1 MLRTVVG
8 QSDGWTD
15 SLPPDKDVWDSLQ
28 LLLSLHTLT
37 GATQSTLRR
46 PEVHTFHRKIGICT
60 APMGVNN
67 MRAAHVVVKNNTKYK
82 TL

>member
-1 MLRTVVG
+1 MYRIPEMR
-8 QSDGWTD
+8 QSAE
-15 SLPPDKDVWDSLQ
+15 VE
-28 LLLSLHTLT
+28 LLIPI
-37 GATQSTLRR
+37 QSTLRR